1 MLEGMNPA
9 NEHLE
14 SVDAAV
20 AAPSGAAADASLPVA
35 GAAPTVDPLS
45 SLPDSATAPRSG
57 RANLARWLF
66 WSFAF
71 VITTTA
77 SATLGAVVMLVTP
90 LPPIGLVSSS
100 PSGGPANPWRGGL
113 QYRLTR
119 PVQILVMGID
129 RVPDVPPDS
138 PEVFTGRS
146 DTMLLL
152 RFDPNDYSLS
162 VLSIPR
168 DTQVQIPGVGL
179 TKINH
184 ANALGGPALTARVV
198 SRELGN
204 IEVDRYIRVSTD
216 ALRELVDL
224 LGGVEVFVPKAMS
237 YTDRTQKLEINL
249 QPGWQTLNGDQAEQ
263 FARFRGTIYG
273 DIGRVQRQQ
282 VLLDALRQRL
292 MSPMVLPKLPEI
304 VRLMQRYL
312 DTNLSLEESLAL
324 VNFGLKLDRD
334 RVKMVML
341 PGRFSDPAEFTAS
354 YWLVDEERRDRVL
367 QSYFKITPSRDL
379 WDTTPT
385 LADDR
390 QRATDLRIAVQNAS
404 GQPEVGHRVADYL
417 QEKGFD
423 HVYVIEDWPDTLR
436 QTQIIAQQGD
446 LQGANRLQK
455 LLGYGR
461 VEAASIGDIESDVT
475 IRVGADWPEVPTT
488 PLGPEELSRWH

>member
-1 MLEGMNPA
+1 M
-9 NEHLE
+9 
-14 SVDAAV
+14 S
-20 AAPSGAAADASLPVA
+20 APPQHAR
-35 GAAPTVDPLS
+35 S
-45 SLPDSATAPRSG
+45 SS
-57 RANLARWLF
+57 LARWLF

-71 VITTTA
+71 VIATTA
-77 SATLGAVVMLVTP
+77 SATLGAVLMLMTP
-90 LPPIGLVSSS
+90 LPPIGIADRTL
-100 PSGGPANPWRGGL
+100 PNSGYPANPWRGGF

-119 PVQILVMGID
+119 PVQVLVMGID

-152 RFDPNDYSLS
+152 RFDPSDYSLS
-162 VLSIPR
+162 ILSIPR
-168 DTQVQIPGVGL
+168 DTQVQIPSIGL

-198 SRELGN
+198 SRELGD
-204 IEVDRYIRVSTD
+204 IEIDRYIRVSTD

-237 YTDRTQKLEINL
+237 YRDVTQKLEINL
-249 QPGWQTLNGDQAEQ
+249 DQGWQTLNGDQAEQ

-282 VLLDALRQRL
+282 VLLNALRQRL
-292 MSPMVLPKLPEI
+292 TSPTVLPKLPEI

-312 DTNLSLEESLAL
+312 DTNLSLQETLAL
-324 VNFGLKLDRD
+324 VSFGLKLDGD
-334 RVKMVML
+334 SVKMVML
-341 PGRFSDPAEFTAS
+341 PGRFSDPSEFTAS
-354 YWLVDEERRDRVL
+354 YWLVDADRRDRVL

-379 WDTTPT
+379 WRTRPT

-390 QRATDLRIAVQNAS
+390 EEFTAIRISVQNAS
-404 GQPEVGHRVADYL
+404 GQPEVGQRVASYL

-423 HVYVIEDWPDTLR
+423 NVYVIEDWPDTLR
-436 QTQIIAQQGD
+436 QTEIIAQQGD
-446 LQGANRLQK
+446 LQGADRLQK

-461 VEAASIGDIESDVT
+461 VEAASIGDIESEIT
-475 IRVGADWPEVPTT
+475 LRVGADWPDMPRT
-488 PLGPEELSRWH
+488 PLGVDELSNWH

>member
-1 MLEGMNPA
+1 MLEGMNQA

-14 SVDAAV
+14 PVDPIAAPPGTTTDVLSEGTDAATPTSQQPPMS
-20 AAPSGAAADASLPVA
+20 AATPPVSGK
-35 GAAPTVDPLS
+35 
-45 SLPDSATAPRSG
+45 
-57 RANLARWLF
+57 ANLARWLF

-77 SATLGAVVMLVTP
+77 SATLGAVLMLMTP
-90 LPPIGLVSSS
+90 LPPIGLVNSSTA
-100 PSGGPANPWRGGL
+100 GRPANPWRGGF

-146 DTMLLL
+146 DTLLLL

-198 SRELGN
+198 SRALGD
-204 IEVDRYIRVSTD
+204 IAIDRYIRVSTD
-216 ALRELVDL
+216 ALRELVDV

-237 YTDRTQKLEINL
+237 YTDRTQKLDINL
-249 QPGWQTLNGDQAEQ
+249 DQGWQTLNGDQAEQ
-263 FARFRGTIYG
+263 FARFRGTAYG

-282 VLLDALRQRL
+282 VLLSALRQRL
-292 MSPMVLPKLPEI
+292 ISPTVLPRLPEI

-312 DTNLSLEESLAL
+312 DTNLSLEETLAL
-324 VNFGLKLDRD
+324 VNFGLKLDGD
-334 RVKMVML
+334 SVKMVML
-341 PGRFSDPAEFTAS
+341 PGRFSDPSEFAAS
-354 YWLVDEERRDRVL
+354 YWLVDADRRDRVL

-379 WDTTPT
+379 WRTTPT

-390 QRATDLRIAVQNAS
+390 EHATVLRIAVQNAS
-404 GQPEVGHRVADYL
+404 GQPGVGHRVADYL
-417 QEKGFD
+417 QDKGFD

-436 QTQIIAQQGD
+436 QTEIIAQQGD
-446 LQGANRLQK
+446 LQGADRLQK
-455 LLGYGR
+455 LLGHGR

-475 IRVGADWPEVPTT
+475 IRVGADWPEAPKT
-488 PLGPEELSRWH
+488 PLGPDELSQWH